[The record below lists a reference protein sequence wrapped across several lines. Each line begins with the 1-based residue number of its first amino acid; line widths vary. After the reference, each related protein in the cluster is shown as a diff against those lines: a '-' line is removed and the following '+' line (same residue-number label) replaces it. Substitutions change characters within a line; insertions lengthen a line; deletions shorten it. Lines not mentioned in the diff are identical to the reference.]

1 MWPQMLWVMLS
12 NYCGP
17 QMNNVAQTNSDTCV
31 GLWIQLF
38 IQQSYEPDYQ
48 HTDVSMV
55 SYAQLVIA
63 SKLR

>member
-1 MWPQMLWVMLS
+1 MWPKVISLMLS

-17 QMNNVAQTNSDTCV
+17 QMNSVAQTNSDTCV
-31 GLWIQLF
+31 GLWLQLF

-55 SYAQLVIA
+55 SSAQPVIA